1 MEIAAPKKGTLKAI
15 AAELDLSI
23 TTVSRALA
31 GYSDVADATKKRV
44 KAAAEAAEY
53 VPNSAGKMLVTGRS
67 GFVGF
72 LLPVRETA
80 VLDPFLGEYIT
91 GLSAGLAERGRDLF
105 MTTVSSTQS
114 ETTVLKH
121 IVDAGRADAMV
132 LTRIAEEDERVNFLT
147 KRGFPFVAHGRT
159 LDHEH
164 YSWIDTDGQQAFFDL
179 FQWLY
184 ELGHRRIG
192 LLSITES
199 MTFRRYREDGLVGAI
214 ESCGDPEVSL
224 VTKHV
229 PRFDSDTWGD
239 AIRSMLL
246 SDNRPSAIVAL
257 TDELALSVLEQ
268 AAGLGVSVP
277 DALTVI
283 GYDNIPAAHYS
294 NPGLTTFDQSIR
306 STAQQTA
313 GLILDSLDTQNS
325 VQQKLVSPILIKRGS
340 HGLAPRK
347 KSTRLKSVSTE
358 QEVLGK

>member
-1 MEIAAPKKGTLKAI
+1 MEIAAPKRGTLKAI

-31 GYSDVADATKKRV
+31 GYSDVAEATKKRV
-44 KAAAEAAEY
+44 QAAAEAADY

-132 LTRIAEEDERVNFLT
+132 LTRIAEDDERVNFLV

-159 LDHEH
+159 LDHDD
-164 YSWIDTDGQQAFFDL
+164 YSWIDTDGQKAFSDL

-199 MTFRRYREDGLVGAI
+199 MTFRRYREDGLIRAINGCADPDVG
-214 ESCGDPEVSL
+214 L
-224 VTKHV
+224 TTRHV
-229 PRFDSDTWGD
+229 PRFDTETWGE

-246 SDNRPSAIVAL
+246 DENRPSAIVAL
-257 TDELALSVLEQ
+257 TDELALSVLEH
-268 AAGLGVSVP
+268 AAELGVSVP
-277 DALTVI
+277 DSLTVI

-313 GLILDSLDTQNS
+313 GLILDTLDTPNK

-340 HGLAPRK
+340 HGPAPK
-347 KSTRLKSVSTE
+347 TSTVLLKTASKNGE
-358 QEVLGK
+358 R